1 MAGNRIL
8 TLGEVPKD
16 QVYGV
21 KLKGVSVC
29 FTMLKAVLSGNYV
42 NFGVFRLYG
51 DDALDNALQT
61 FIKLLLSI
69 PHSDLLVRSNSDGA
83 SWAVEG
89 GLTCASA
96 LRPLQDYPKLSQSF
110 YSLLEVLTQDHMN
123 FIASLEPQVVM
134 YILSSISEGL
144 TALGKYS
151 LKKILGGGGGVA
163 MVTGCVCVLDT
174 MVCTGCC
181 SSLDHIVTYLFKQLS
196 RSTKKRPA
204 PMATDDRF
212 LHIMQ
217 QHPEMIQQVG
227 DQLQTPHPPTRVCC
241 LTLTRLSSCCRC
253 CPQC

>member
-1 MAGNRIL
+1 
-8 TLGEVPKD
+8 
-16 QVYGV
+16 
-21 KLKGVSVC
+21 
-29 FTMLKAVLSGNYV
+29 
-42 NFGVFRLYG
+42 
-51 DDALDNALQT
+51 
-61 FIKLLLSI
+61 
-69 PHSDLLVRSNSDGA
+69 
-83 SWAVEG
+83 
-89 GLTCASA
+89 
-96 LRPLQDYPKLSQSF
+96 
-110 YSLLEVLTQDHMN
+110 MN

-151 LKKILGGGGGVA
+151 LKKIRRAGGVV

-227 DQLQTPHPPTRVCC
+227 DQRQTPPHPPDMCLLVKSDCC
-241 LTLTRLSSCCRC
+241 GRAADAVHSVEHHHLRRL
-253 CPQC
+253 